1 MATVAYP
8 RGSSKFP
15 VPLRLHDA
23 VQVGCWAEDL
33 ACQVYDLLSAAR
45 DATNRKKKR
54 VLSRAA
60 ARDKIKDSQRAIEQL
75 LLALRYGLADAG
87 AGPAVPPTAGSA
99 APPGAAVNP
108 N

>member
-1 MATVAYP
+1 MATVAHP

-15 VPLRLHDA
+15 APLPLHDSG
-23 VQVGCWAEDL
+23 QVASWAEDL
-33 ACQVYDLLSAAR
+33 ACQFYDLLSAAR
-45 DATNRKKKR
+45 DATNRKRKR

-60 ARDKIKDSQRAIEQL
+60 ARGKIEEAAEAMEQL
-75 LLALRYGLADAG
+75 LLALRYGLSDAG
-87 AGPAVPPTAGSA
+87 AGPAVPPTSGGA